1 MDPSDDGAG
10 VPSNNPGI
18 PQSGVSLR
26 TTKPTWSKKPTSVP
40 VSSSF
45 FKGK

>member
-26 TTKPTWSKKPTSVP
+26 TTKPTWSKKPASAP
-40 VSSSF
+40 VSF
-45 FKGK
+45 FFYKRK